1 MGGDPESA
9 AGAQP
14 GGPRQNKLLPMSP
27 YETADQLATRM
38 IISDAKLHQC
48 RRCVIFEPPPP
59 GSALILGDP
68 SCVPA
73 NAATSN
79 LDQSVPTLMDYA
91 VTRPNNILVPP
102 YKPPSDDEKAEEEK
116 KEEEEEGVKFTG
128 PSTETKAS
136 SWTDEAS
143 SEFSQTRT
151 TYEGGAVM
159 DEVTRTR
166 TREVAPVGSLT
177 EQTSTTSVLN
187 HPREGVT
194 IQETEVTTQGP
205 NEDFRDKFP
214 KREDME
220 LVIAKVEAEAK
231 SEGAIADGEFG
242 EEGDFFSGTG
252 SILGGE
258 SVAKASGQL
267 SNNGLKGEAELGMG
281 GHLAKGTLQTDDSLI
296 AHGKGSATLGK
307 ADASAKASVEVSAEK
322 FTLEGGLS
330 AALLLGELEGE
341 GTIEITPKRI
351 GNSFIDTW
359 NWVTD
364 DNVATLGDE
373 HDWGLKVTVGASGAV
388 GAQAELK
395 GDAHATASKA
405 GVSGKA
411 KVAIGAGVGVKA
423 GAEIVGMD
431 KVLGSLKSAGRYT
444 RDAMV
449 SGATKVGNAAA
460 TGWGKV
466 KSGWNSLWE

>member
-1 MGGDPESA
+1 MGGDPSSA
-9 AGAQP
+9 AGAPP
-14 GGPRQNKLLPMSP
+14 GGERQNKLLPMSP
-27 YETADQLATRM
+27 YETEDQLATRM

-73 NAATSN
+73 NAATAN

-102 YKPPSDDEKAEEEK
+102 YTPPSDDEKAKAEK
-116 KEEEEEGVKFTG
+116 KKEEEGVKFTG
-128 PSTETKAS
+128 PSTEAKAS
-136 SWTDEAS
+136 RWTDETS

-151 TYEGGAVM
+151 TYDDGAVL

-166 TREVAPVGSLT
+166 KREIAPARSMT
-177 EQTSTTSVLN
+177 EQTTTTSVLN

-231 SEGAIADGEFG
+231 AEGAVADGKFG
-242 EEGDFFSGTG
+242 EDGDFFSGTG
-252 SILGGE
+252 SLLGGE
-258 SVAKASGQL
+258 AVAKATGQV
-267 SNNGLKGEAELGMG
+267 SNKGLKGEGEASLG
-281 GHLAKGTLQTDDSLI
+281 GHLVKGTLQTDDSRI
-296 AHGKGSATLGK
+296 AHAKGSATLGK
-307 ADASAKASVEVSAEK
+307 ADASAKGSVEISAEK

-364 DNVATLGDE
+364 DDVATLGDE
-373 HDWGLKVTVGASGAV
+373 HDWGLKVTLGASAAV
-388 GAQAELK
+388 GAQAEVK
-395 GDAHATASKA
+395 GDAHASASKA

-411 KVAIGAGVGVKA
+411 KLAVGAGVGVKA
-423 GAEIVGMD
+423 GAEIVGID
-431 KVLGSLKSAGRYT
+431 KVLGSLKTAGRYT
-444 RDAMV
+444 RDAVV
-449 SGATKVGNAAA
+449 SGATRVGNAAA
-460 TGWGKV
+460 TGWGKI